1 MKIQINTQQIF
12 CRRVNLVF
20 NLHSVTYFIK
30 YLVTSDRILFLCSLL
45 HADFLIPCTVWLIW
59 WSENKINGTFHH
71 WHLFLTQSVF
81 NKDKCSFSYN
91 WTANPKMPI
100 CWYSIATILQSSLE
114 THGQSLHLLN
124 LTISRL
130 FLC

>member
-1 MKIQINTQQIF
+1 MKIQKNTKQIF

-20 NLHSVTYFIK
+20 DLHSVTYFITH
-30 YLVTSDRILFLCSLL
+30 LVPSDSISFLCSLV
-45 HADFLIPCTVWLIW
+45 HADFLILCNVWLVW

-71 WHLFLTQSVF
+71 WHLFLTKSVF
-81 NKDKCSFSYN
+81 DKDKCSFSYN

-100 CWYSIATILQSSLE
+100 CWYLIARILQSSLE
-114 THGQSLHLLN
+114 THGQSLHLLK
-124 LTISRL
+124 LVISKF